1 MGPSKNHVD
10 REALRVL
17 GSLEDQDDPRKSYAE
32 LQEQIRAYR
41 RTGKA
46 IPEALAIAER
56 QLRMEMMA
64 QSQGR

>member
-1 MGPSKNHVD
+1 MGSRTNHVD
-10 REALRVL
+10 RETLRIL

-32 LQEQIRAYR
+32 LQERIWAYR

-56 QLRMEMMA
+56 QLMTEMMA